1 MFAQVIENFRKA
13 SESSYQAGQDLLK
26 QWVQQAGAAP
36 GNPAVPGV
44 PAWAEGLQK
53 RWFELTTDALSK
65 HRELLDATYRSSI
78 QLLGQ
83 TLEVGEAKSLEEQR
97 RRVEDLW
104 RKLSDSVR
112 VQYEAQYREFQEST
126 NKWLE
131 VVRSGVVP
139 PRPAGGDAGA
149 AK

>member
-13 SESSYQAGQDLLK
+13 SESSLQASQDLLK
-26 QWVQQAGAAP
+26 QWVQHAGAAP
-36 GNPAVPGV
+36 GHPNPGV
-44 PAWAEGLQK
+44 PEWAEGVQK

-65 HRELLDATYRSSI
+65 HRELLDATYKSSI

-112 VQYEAQYREFQEST
+112 VQYEAQYREFQDAA

>member
-13 SESSYQAGQDLLK
+13 SESSFQVGQDLLK
-26 QWVQQAGAAP
+26 QWVQQAGA
-36 GNPAVPGV
+36 VPGKPQSGV
-44 PAWAEGLQK
+44 PEWAEGLQK

-83 TLEVGEAKSLEEQR
+83 TLEVGEAKSLDEQR
-97 RRVEDLW
+97 RRAEDLW

-112 VQYEAQYREFQEST
+112 VQYEAQYREFQEAA

-139 PRPAGGDAGA
+139 PRSAGGDAGA
-149 AK
+149 AR